1 MLRNTATT
9 VLVVEDD
16 PNLNLALVETLHAYG
31 YATLS
36 AYHGREALDLLHRQ
50 LPDVIVCDINM
61 PVMDGYT
68 FLQHTRA
75 EPEWRLLP
83 FIFLTAHTTTEGQR
97 RAKAIGVEGW
107 SP

>member
-36 AYHGREALDLLHRQ
+36 AYHGREALD
-50 LPDVIVCDINM
+50 DVFDTLAAGKGVLAER
-61 PVMDGYT
+61 G
-68 FLQHTRA
+68 RA
-75 EPEWRLLP
+75 TVSGGFE
-83 FIFLTAHTTTEGQR
+83 F
-97 RAKAIGVEGW
+97 
-107 SP
+107 